1 MRILALV
8 LIITGTIAVPC
19 RGIVISQSFDLPI
32 PSPGDPCSGS
42 GMGRM
47 ANAQLDITEH
57 ISIIDL
63 DIAVSLTHESFY
75 DLEISLK
82 NPDGVTIILNPSF
95 NSAFLISDSN
105 GFHSIV
111 GGSNR
116 FWFDD
121 EAAIGIENATSPF
134 DRAFKPVDGL
144 SAFDGKDV
152 FGKWQI
158 QIQDVA
164 EDHTGRLERV
174 ELIIASPEPSSV
186 CLLGLLAL
194 MALPQKPR
202 KAARVS

>member
-1 MRILALV
+1 M
-8 LIITGTIAVPC
+8 IITIAGAVPAGRDC
-19 RGIVISQSFDLPI
+19 QAAVISLNFDLPI
-32 PSPGDPCSGS
+32 PSPDDPCSGS
-42 GMGRM
+42 GRGRM
-47 ANAQLDITEH
+47 ADANLDITEH

-82 NPDGVTIILNPSF
+82 SPTGITIILNPSL

-105 GFHSIV
+105 GYHSIV

-121 EAAIGIENATSPF
+121 EAAVGIENATSPF

-144 SAFDGKDV
+144 SAFNGKDA
-152 FGKWQI
+152 FGQWRV
-158 QIQDVA
+158 QIQDIGDA
-164 EDHTGRLERV
+164 HTGRLERV

-186 CLLGLLAL
+186 CLLGLLAI
-194 MALPQKPR
+194 MAIPLKPR
-202 KAARVS
+202 KAVRFS